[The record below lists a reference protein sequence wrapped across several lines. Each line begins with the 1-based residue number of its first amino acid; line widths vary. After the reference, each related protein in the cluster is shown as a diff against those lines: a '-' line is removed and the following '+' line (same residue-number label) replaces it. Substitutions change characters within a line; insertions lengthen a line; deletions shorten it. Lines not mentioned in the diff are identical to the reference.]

1 MSQFYCVNDKNFVN
15 LDLVCNV
22 EFTENS
28 CELFFVNETQM
39 SFKGKE
45 KELLAQT
52 LSIKTYYGNMLNE
65 NI

>member
-28 CELFFVNETQM
+28 CELFFVNGTQR

-45 KELLAQT
+45 KELLKQT
-52 LSIKTYYGNMLNE
+52 LAIKNYYGKG
-65 NI
+65 